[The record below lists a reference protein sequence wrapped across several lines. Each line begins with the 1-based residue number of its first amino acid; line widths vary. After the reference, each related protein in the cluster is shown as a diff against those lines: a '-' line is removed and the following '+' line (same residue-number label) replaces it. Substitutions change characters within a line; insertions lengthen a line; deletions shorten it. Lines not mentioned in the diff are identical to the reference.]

1 MLSVSHLE
9 GFYGRAQILF
19 DIGLEGRCGEI
30 VALLGRKCAGKSTT
44 FRSVMGLLASRRGE
58 ITLDGFDLSAAAPY
72 VISRRGLG
80 YVAEDR
86 RVFLDLTVD
95 ENLEVGRR
103 PPRAGVPHWTPEI
116 LFELFPN
123 QATMRKRPGG
133 RTSGGEQQMLTIART
148 LMGNPAIILLD
159 EPSEG
164 LAPKIV
170 EQMARAIL
178 DMKAKGLGIVM
189 SEQNTHFA

>member
-1 MLSVSHLE
+1 M
-9 GFYGRAQILF
+9 
-19 DIGLEGRCGEI
+19 

-44 FRSVMGLLASRRGE
+44 FRAVMGLLASRRGE

-103 PPRAGVPHWTPEI
+103 PPRAGVPHWT
-116 LFELFPN
+116 
-123 QATMRKRPGG
+123 
-133 RTSGGEQQMLTIART
+133 SGGEQQMLTIART
-148 LMGNPAIILLD
+148 LLGNPAIILLD
-159 EPSEG
+159 
-164 LAPKIV
+164 
-170 EQMARAIL
+170 
-178 DMKAKGLGIVM
+178 
-189 SEQNTHFA
+189 